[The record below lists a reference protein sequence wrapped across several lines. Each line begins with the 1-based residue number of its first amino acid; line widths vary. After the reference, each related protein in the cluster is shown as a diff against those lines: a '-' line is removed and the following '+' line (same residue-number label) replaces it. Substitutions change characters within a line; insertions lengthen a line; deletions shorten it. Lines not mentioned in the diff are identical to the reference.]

1 MNELTI
7 LLIGCG
13 KMGSS
18 LLKGIIKS
26 DNFDGTVDVIEPA
39 LQDSL
44 KEEFK
49 KSKVNFYS
57 DIKENKD
64 TISYDLIIVATKP
77 NICEEIFNG
86 LKNNLIINDKT
97 LIVSILAG
105 IRINKIEEIVGS
117 VPIIRAMP
125 NIAASVSE
133 GMTALIGNK
142 KITSKDILNINLIF
156 ELIGERIWLE
166 NEIQMDS
173 FTAISG
179 SGPAYFFFFTE
190 CLKNIAIEEGFTEDV
205 ANKISKQIII
215 GSGKLVKDS
224 GIDPKELKENVTSP
238 NGTTEAGL
246 KILIGNK
253 TGLLDKL
260 RQAILGAKKRS
271 KEISDLN

>member
-1 MNELTI
+1 MNELKI

-18 LLKGIIKS
+18 LLEGIVKS
-26 DNFDGTVDVIEPA
+26 DNFDGLVDVIEPA
-39 LQDSL
+39 IQDSL
-44 KEEFK
+44 KEDFK

-57 DIKENKD
+57 DIRENKD
-64 TISYDLIIVATKP
+64 TINYDLIIVATKP
-77 NICEEIFNG
+77 NIYEEIFNG

-105 IRINKIEEIVGS
+105 IRISKIEEIVGS
-117 VPIIRAMP
+117 IPIIRAMP
-125 NIAASVSE
+125 NIAASVLE

-142 KITSKDILNINLIF
+142 KITDKDISNVDLIF
-156 ELIGERIWLE
+156 ELIGEKIWLK
-166 NEIQMDS
+166 NESQMDS

-190 CLKNIAIEEGFTEDV
+190 CLKNLAIEEGFTEDV
-205 ANKISKQIII
+205 SNKISQQIII
-215 GSGKLVKDS
+215 GSGKLVKYS
-224 GIDPKELKENVTSP
+224 GIDPKELRENVTSP

-246 KILIGNK
+246 KVLADNK

-260 RQAILGAKKRS
+260 KQAIMEAKNRS
-271 KEISDLN
+271 IEISDN

>member
-1 MNELTI
+1 MNELKI

-18 LLKGIIKS
+18 LLEGIVKS
-26 DNFDGTVDVIEPA
+26 DNFDGMVDVIEPVI
-39 LQDSL
+39 QDSL
-44 KEEFK
+44 KEDFK

-57 DIKENKD
+57 DIRENKD
-64 TISYDLIIVATKP
+64 TINYDLIIIATKP
-77 NICEEIFNG
+77 NIYEEIFNG
-86 LKNNLIINDKT
+86 LKNNLIINDET

-105 IRINKIEEIVGS
+105 IRISKIEEIVGS
-117 VPIIRAMP
+117 IPIIRAMP
-125 NIAASVSE
+125 NIAASVLE

-142 KITSKDILNINLIF
+142 KITHEDILNADLIF
-156 ELIGERIWLE
+156 ELIGEKMWLK
-166 NEIQMDS
+166 NEAQMDS

-190 CLKNIAIEEGFTEDV
+190 CLKNIAIEEGFTEDE
-205 ANKISKQIII
+205 ANKISQQIII

-224 GIDPKELKENVTSP
+224 GIDPKELRENVTSP

-246 KILIGNK
+246 KVLADNK

-260 RQAILGAKKRS
+260 KQAIMEAKNRS
-271 KEISDLN
+271 IEISDN

>member
-18 LLKGIIKS
+18 LLEGLVKS
-26 DNFDGTVDVIEPA
+26 ENFDGTVDIIEPA
-39 LQDSL
+39 LKDSL
-44 KEEFK
+44 KEEFR

-64 TISYDLIIVATKP
+64 TIAYDLIIVATKP
-77 NICEEIFNG
+77 NIYKEIFND

-125 NIAASVSE
+125 NIAASVLE

-142 KITSKDILNINLIF
+142 KITNKDILNIDLIF
-156 ELIGERIWLE
+156 ELIGEKIWLE

-190 CLKNIAIEEGFTEDV
+190 CLKNIAIEEGFTEDI

-224 GIDPKELKENVTSP
+224 GIDPKELRENVTSP
-238 NGTTEAGL
+238 NGTTEAAL
-246 KILIGNK
+246 KILIGNE

-260 RQAILGAKKRS
+260 RQAILEAKKRS
-271 KEISDLN
+271 KEISDNS

>member
-1 MNELTI
+1 MNELKI

-18 LLKGIIKS
+18 LLEGIVKS
-26 DNFDGTVDVIEPA
+26 DNFDGMVDVIEPVI
-39 LQDSL
+39 QDSF
-44 KEEFK
+44 KEDFK
-49 KSKVNFYS
+49 ESKVNFYS
-57 DIKENKD
+57 DIRENKD
-64 TISYDLIIVATKP
+64 AINYDLIIIATKP
-77 NICEEIFNG
+77 NIYEEIFND
-86 LKNNLIINDKT
+86 LKNSLIINDET

-105 IRINKIEEIVGS
+105 IRISKIEEILGS

-125 NIAASVSE
+125 NIAASVLE

-142 KITSKDILNINLIF
+142 KITHEDILNADLIF
-156 ELIGERIWLE
+156 ELIGEKMWLK
-166 NEIQMDS
+166 NEAQMDS

-190 CLKNIAIEEGFTEDV
+190 CLKNIAIEEGFTEDE
-205 ANKISKQIII
+205 ANKISQQIII

-224 GIDPKELKENVTSP
+224 GIDPKELRENVTSP

-246 KILIGNK
+246 KVLADNK

-260 RQAILGAKKRS
+260 KQAIMEAKNRS
-271 KEISDLN
+271 IEISDN

>member
-1 MNELTI
+1 MNELKI

-18 LLKGIIKS
+18 LLEGIVKS
-26 DNFDGTVDVIEPA
+26 DNFDGMVDVIEPVI
-39 LQDSL
+39 QDSF
-44 KEEFK
+44 KEDFK
-49 KSKVNFYS
+49 ESKVNFYS
-57 DIKENKD
+57 DIRENKD
-64 TISYDLIIVATKP
+64 AINYDLIIIATKP
-77 NICEEIFNG
+77 NIYEEIFNG
-86 LKNNLIINDKT
+86 LKNNLIINDET

-105 IRINKIEEIVGS
+105 IRISKIEEIVGS
-117 VPIIRAMP
+117 IPIIRAMP
-125 NIAASVSE
+125 NIAASVLE

-142 KITSKDILNINLIF
+142 KITHEDILNADLIF
-156 ELIGERIWLE
+156 ELIGEKMWLK
-166 NEIQMDS
+166 NEAQMDS

-205 ANKISKQIII
+205 SNKISQQIII

-224 GIDPKELKENVTSP
+224 GIDPRELRENVTSP

-246 KILIGNK
+246 KVLADNK

-260 RQAILGAKKRS
+260 KQAIMEAKNRS
-271 KEISDLN
+271 IEISDN

>member
-1 MNELTI
+1 MNELKI
-7 LLIGCG
+7 LIIGCG

-18 LLKGIIKS
+18 LLEGIVKS
-26 DNFDGTVDVIEPA
+26 DKFDGLVDVIEPA
-39 LQDSL
+39 IQDSL
-44 KEEFK
+44 KEDFK

-57 DIKENKD
+57 DIRENKD
-64 TISYDLIIVATKP
+64 TKNYELIIVATKP
-77 NICEEIFNG
+77 NIYEEIFNG

-105 IRINKIEEIVGS
+105 IRISKIEEIVGS
-117 VPIIRAMP
+117 IPIIRAMP
-125 NIAASVSE
+125 NIAASVLE

-142 KITSKDILNINLIF
+142 KITDKDISNVDLIF
-156 ELIGERIWLE
+156 ELIGEKIWLK
-166 NEIQMDS
+166 NEEQMDS

-205 ANKISKQIII
+205 SNKISQQIII

-224 GIDPKELKENVTSP
+224 GIDPRELRENVTSP

-246 KILIGNK
+246 KVLADNK

-260 RQAILGAKKRS
+260 RQAIIEAKNRS
-271 KEISDLN
+271 IEISDN

>member
-1 MNELTI
+1 MNELKI

-18 LLKGIIKS
+18 LLEGIVKS
-26 DNFDGTVDVIEPA
+26 DNFDGMVDVIEPVI
-39 LQDSL
+39 QDSF
-44 KEEFK
+44 KEDFK
-49 KSKVNFYS
+49 ESKVNFYS
-57 DIKENKD
+57 DIRENKGA
-64 TISYDLIIVATKP
+64 INYDLIIIATKP
-77 NICEEIFNG
+77 NIYEEIFNG
-86 LKNNLIINDKT
+86 LKNNLIINDET

-105 IRINKIEEIVGS
+105 IRISKIEEIVGS
-117 VPIIRAMP
+117 IPIIRAMP
-125 NIAASVSE
+125 NIAASVLE

-142 KITSKDILNINLIF
+142 KITHEDILNADLIF
-156 ELIGERIWLE
+156 ELIGEKMWLK
-166 NEIQMDS
+166 NEAQMDS

-205 ANKISKQIII
+205 SNKISQQIII

-224 GIDPKELKENVTSP
+224 GIDPRELRENVTSP

-246 KILIGNK
+246 KVLADNK

-260 RQAILGAKKRS
+260 RKAIIEAKNRS
-271 KEISDLN
+271 IEISDN

>member
-1 MNELTI
+1 MNELKI

-18 LLKGIIKS
+18 LLEGIVKS
-26 DNFDGTVDVIEPA
+26 DNFDGLVDVIEPA
-39 LQDSL
+39 IQDSL
-44 KEEFK
+44 KEDFK

-57 DIKENKD
+57 DIRENKD
-64 TISYDLIIVATKP
+64 AINYDLIIIATKP
-77 NICEEIFNG
+77 NIYEEIFNG
-86 LKNNLIINDKT
+86 LKNNLIINDET

-105 IRINKIEEIVGS
+105 IRISKIEEIVGS
-117 VPIIRAMP
+117 IPIIRAMP
-125 NIAASVSE
+125 NIAASVLE

-142 KITSKDILNINLIF
+142 KITHEDILNADLIF
-156 ELIGERIWLE
+156 ELIGEKMWLK
-166 NEIQMDS
+166 NEAQMDS

-190 CLKNIAIEEGFTEDV
+190 CLKNIAIEEGFTEDE
-205 ANKISKQIII
+205 ANKISQQIII

-224 GIDPKELKENVTSP
+224 GIDPRELRENVTSP

-246 KILIGNK
+246 KVLADNK

-260 RQAILGAKKRS
+260 RQAIIEAKNRS
-271 KEISDLN
+271 IEISDN

>member
-1 MNELTI
+1 MNELKI

-18 LLKGIIKS
+18 LLEGIVKS
-26 DNFDGTVDVIEPA
+26 DKFDGLVDVIEPA
-39 LQDSL
+39 IQDSL
-44 KEEFK
+44 KEDFK

-57 DIKENKD
+57 DIRENKD
-64 TISYDLIIVATKP
+64 TINYDLIIVATKP
-77 NICEEIFNG
+77 NIYEEIFNG

-105 IRINKIEEIVGS
+105 IRISKIEEIVGS
-117 VPIIRAMP
+117 IPIIRAMP
-125 NIAASVSE
+125 NIAASVLE

-142 KITSKDILNINLIF
+142 KITDKDISNVDLIF
-156 ELIGERIWLE
+156 ELIGEKIWLK
-166 NEIQMDS
+166 NEAQMDS

-205 ANKISKQIII
+205 SNKISQQIII

-224 GIDPKELKENVTSP
+224 GIDPRELRENVTSP

-246 KILIGNK
+246 KVLADNK

-260 RQAILGAKKRS
+260 RKAIIEAKNRS
-271 KEISDLN
+271 IEISDN

>member
-1 MNELTI
+1 MNELKI

-18 LLKGIIKS
+18 LLEGIVKS
-26 DNFDGTVDVIEPA
+26 DNFDGMVDVIEPVI
-39 LQDSL
+39 QDSF
-44 KEEFK
+44 KEDFK
-49 KSKVNFYS
+49 ESKVNFYS
-57 DIKENKD
+57 DIRENKD
-64 TISYDLIIVATKP
+64 AINYDLIIIATKP
-77 NICEEIFNG
+77 NIYEEIFNG
-86 LKNNLIINDKT
+86 LKNNLIINDET

-105 IRINKIEEIVGS
+105 IRISKIEEILGS

-125 NIAASVSE
+125 NIAASVLE

-142 KITSKDILNINLIF
+142 KITHEDILNADLIF
-156 ELIGERIWLE
+156 ELIGEKMWLK
-166 NEIQMDS
+166 NEAQMDS

-190 CLKNIAIEEGFTEDV
+190 CLKNIAIEEGFTEDE
-205 ANKISKQIII
+205 ANKISQQIII

-224 GIDPKELKENVTSP
+224 GIDPKELRENVTSP

-246 KILIGNK
+246 KVLADNK

-260 RQAILGAKKRS
+260 KQAIMEAKNRS
-271 KEISDLN
+271 IEISDN

>member
-1 MNELTI
+1 MNELKI

-18 LLKGIIKS
+18 LLEGIVKS
-26 DNFDGTVDVIEPA
+26 DNFHGIVDVIEPVM
-39 LQDSL
+39 QDSL
-44 KEEFK
+44 KEDFK
-49 KSKVNFYS
+49 KSKVSFYS
-57 DIKENKD
+57 DFKENKN
-64 TISYDLIIVATKP
+64 TINYDLIIIATKP
-77 NICEEIFNG
+77 YIYEEIFNG

-105 IRINKIEEIVGS
+105 IKISKIEAIVGPI
-117 VPIIRAMP
+117 PIIRAMP
-125 NIAASVSE
+125 NIAASVLE

-142 KITSKDILNINLIF
+142 KITHRDILNVDLIF
-156 ELIGERIWLE
+156 ELIGEKIWLK
-166 NEIQMDS
+166 NEAQMDS

-205 ANKISKQIII
+205 SDKISQQIII
-215 GSGKLVKDS
+215 GSGKLVKYS
-224 GIDPKELKENVTSP
+224 GIDPKELRENVTSP

-246 KILIGNK
+246 KVLADNK

-260 RQAILGAKKRS
+260 RKAIIEAKNRS
-271 KEISDLN
+271 IEISDN

>member
-1 MNELTI
+1 MNELKI

-18 LLKGIIKS
+18 LLEGIVKS
-26 DNFDGTVDVIEPA
+26 DNFDGLVDVIEPV

-44 KEEFK
+44 KEDFK
-49 KSKVNFYS
+49 KSKVSFYS
-57 DIKENKD
+57 DFKENKN
-64 TISYDLIIVATKP
+64 TINYDLIVIATKP
-77 NICEEIFNG
+77 NIYEEIFND

-105 IRINKIEEIVGS
+105 IKISKIEEIVGS
-117 VPIIRAMP
+117 IPIIRAMP
-125 NIAASVSE
+125 NIAVSVLE

-142 KITSKDILNINLIF
+142 KITHKDISNVDLIF
-156 ELIGERIWLE
+156 ELIGEKIWLK
-166 NEIQMDS
+166 NEAQMDS

-190 CLKNIAIEEGFTEDV
+190 CLKNLAIEEGFTEDV
-205 ANKISKQIII
+205 SNKISQQIII
-215 GSGKLVKDS
+215 GSGKLVKYS
-224 GIDPKELKENVTSP
+224 GIDPKELRENVTSP

-246 KILIGNK
+246 KVLTDNK

-260 RQAILGAKKRS
+260 RRAIIEAKNRS
-271 KEISDLN
+271 IEISDN

>member
-1 MNELTI
+1 MNELNI

-13 KMGSS
+13 KIGSS
-18 LLKGIIKS
+18 LLEGIVKS
-26 DNFDGTVDVIEPA
+26 DNFDGLVDVIEPVIH
-39 LQDSL
+39 DSL
-44 KEEFK
+44 KEDFK

-57 DIKENKD
+57 DIRENKN
-64 TISYDLIIVATKP
+64 TTNYDLILIATKP
-77 NICEEIFNG
+77 NIYEEIFNG
-86 LKNNLIINDKT
+86 LKNNLIINDET

-105 IRINKIEEIVGS
+105 IRISKIEEIVGS
-117 VPIIRAMP
+117 IPIIRAMP
-125 NIAASVSE
+125 NTATSVLE

-142 KITSKDILNINLIF
+142 EITDKDILNVDLIF
-156 ELIGERIWLE
+156 ELIGEKIWLK
-166 NEIQMDS
+166 NESQMDS

-205 ANKISKQIII
+205 SNKISQQIII

-224 GIDPKELKENVTSP
+224 VIDPKELRQNVTSP

-246 KILIGNK
+246 KVLADDK

-260 RQAILGAKKRS
+260 RQAIKEAKNRS
-271 KEISDLN
+271 IEISDN